1 MKTASYSWVLLLFT
15 LGIWA
20 QEQEIEIRQAG
31 SFQLDEVNFP
41 GANILERSTT
51 KQVHLVHEG
60 MDIWS
65 DKAFFYKKENRFD
78 AFGNIRIIQ
87 GDSLN
92 LTSKSMSYN
101 GNTKLAVAK
110 VDVFLDNKEMIL
122 ETDTLYFDRIENKG
136 YYPTK
141 GVVYDSLTTIE
152 SQYGTYFSATKKY
165 QFEKQVI
172 VTHPDFILTTNRMDF
187 YTDIKHAFFYGP
199 SKIEGQDYVV
209 LCQQGFYDTQNKKG
223 FFKKNAS
230 IDYNQRN
237 IVGDSIYFDDTKQ
250 YAAATFNVKMTDTIN
265 NTFLT
270 GNYGQ
275 VFKAKDSAMV
285 THRAVATNLVAQ
297 DSLFIHADTLIATGP
312 PEKRI
317 IRGFHD
323 ARIFKEDLSGKMDS
337 IHFNQKTGRAKLI
350 RRPINERELQY
361 LTPQEISARN
371 PILWSNTSQMT
382 GDEIHLLIDNE
393 KEVLDSLLIY
403 NNAFVIEQDSLN
415 PDNFNQIKGLQLK
428 GKFNGRSL
436 ETVDVIQN
444 TEMVYFIYDDETLDL
459 VGIDKA
465 ICSALRLDF
474 IESAIDKVTFF
485 TKPDGIV
492 YPPNELPKNVR
503 QLLGF
508 KWREEERISS
518 KEDLFHGVDLD
529 KFAIKMITGKTPESD
544 FSNFTPTKK
553 IKLAK

>member
-92 LTSKSMSYN
+92 LTSKSVSYN

-297 DSLFIHADTLIATGP
+297 DSLIGRLISL
-312 PEKRI
+312 
-317 IRGFHD
+317 
-323 ARIFKEDLSGKMDS
+323 ARPVF
-337 IHFNQKTGRAKLI
+337 
-350 RRPINERELQY
+350 
-361 LTPQEISARN
+361 
-371 PILWSNTSQMT
+371 
-382 GDEIHLLIDNE
+382 
-393 KEVLDSLLIY
+393 
-403 NNAFVIEQDSLN
+403 
-415 PDNFNQIKGLQLK
+415 
-428 GKFNGRSL
+428 
-436 ETVDVIQN
+436 
-444 TEMVYFIYDDETLDL
+444 
-459 VGIDKA
+459 
-465 ICSALRLDF
+465 
-474 IESAIDKVTFF
+474 
-485 TKPDGIV
+485 
-492 YPPNELPKNVR
+492 
-503 QLLGF
+503 
-508 KWREEERISS
+508 
-518 KEDLFHGVDLD
+518 
-529 KFAIKMITGKTPESD
+529 
-544 FSNFTPTKK
+544 
-553 IKLAK
+553 